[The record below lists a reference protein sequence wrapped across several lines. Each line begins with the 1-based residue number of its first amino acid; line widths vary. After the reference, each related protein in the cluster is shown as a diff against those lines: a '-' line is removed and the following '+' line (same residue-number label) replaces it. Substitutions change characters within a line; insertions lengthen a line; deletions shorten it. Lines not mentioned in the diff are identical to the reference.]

1 MVEIFFFFSQDQ
13 SGASTLTEQLFLFIS
28 QEERVTD
35 GKTGNKVITERG
47 TGEEEGQ
54 ERDEAVIRRD
64 AMIR

>member
-1 MVEIFFFFSQDQ
+1 MRFFFFFSQDQ

>member
-1 MVEIFFFFSQDQ
+1 M
-13 SGASTLTEQLFLFIS
+13 
-28 QEERVTD
+28 TD